1 MPGLYGECPEH
12 LLEEPVDSA
21 DIEERVVV
29 QNSREQS
36 RGMPAHRFFHGLRS
50 AAGGSHVRKP
60 ARTGEV
66 SDEWGFL
73 PGGYPVQLL
82 EDSLLHLAGSL
93 VGECHRQNRFIA
105 VGPAAE
111 EHPQILPGKFVG
123 LARPG
128 RRLAYLQ
135 HILCHLSV
143 TQCSE
148 GTILTGCPV
157 LAGSERLVRIQDTVQ
172 KGPQCLSELLIFGF
186 KGRAPGLSPG
196 IEVPGVVYL

>member
-1 MPGLYGECPEH
+1 
-12 LLEEPVDSA
+12 
-21 DIEERVVV
+21 
-29 QNSREQS
+29 
-36 RGMPAHRFFHGLRS
+36 MPAHRLFHGLGS

-66 SDEWGFL
+66 CDEWGFL

-93 VGECHRQNRFIA
+93 VGECHR
-105 VGPAAE
+105 
-111 EHPQILPGKFVG
+111 
-123 LARPG
+123 
-128 RRLAYLQ
+128 RLAYLQ
-135 HILCHLSV
+135 HILCYLSV

-148 GTILTGCPV
+148 WTVLTGRPV